1 VDVEQDGESRNR
13 IVRIYL
19 LLFYKFDSIIN
30 NYMSSLEIVDELC
43 KLVSQYMALLFSEI
57 NIVYYKGHILN
68 CDLTGNSLV
77 DGSILSKIKSR

>member
-19 LLFYKFDSIIN
+19 LLFYKSDSIIN

-57 NIVYYKGHILN
+57 NIVITK
-68 CDLTGNSLV
+68 DTF
-77 DGSILSKIKSR
+77 

>member
-1 VDVEQDGESRNR
+1 MDVEQDGESRNR

-57 NIVYYKGHILN
+57 NIVITK
-68 CDLTGNSLV
+68 DTF
-77 DGSILSKIKSR
+77 